1 MKLHVTVH
9 IFTHKHMQ
17 PDCTELSAEPGGWGK
32 KRYVTGGL
40 SDVWSLKN
48 GSNLRDLCSILVTL
62 LHTHTHT
69 LTHTFTHACTHWHRW
84 DGKQVGSAR
93 LLAAIMTAQVVKT
106 NGWTELCIHM
116 DIIYI
121 SNMYIYTVQWR
132 ERQREK
138 LTSTYHLL
146 SSLFLVHSLCFFIL
160 LRTNSFPKSPLK
172 AHLSLFP
179 SCSPMI

>member
-62 LHTHTHT
+62 LHTHTHWHT
-69 LTHTFTHACTHWHRW
+69 PSHMHILTGADV
-84 DGKQVGSAR
+84 DGKQVESAR

-132 ERQREK
+132 ERQRERSSRAH
-138 LTSTYHLL
+138 TIFSLL
-146 SSLFLVHSLCFFIL
+146 SFWCIPFVFLSCCAQIH
-160 LRTNSFPKSPLK
+160 
-172 AHLSLFP
+172 FP
-179 SCSPMI
+179 SHH